1 MPRLLTI
8 DPGLATGYAIGYYDD
23 ETPYILK
30 ETFIVHD
37 GVYGLADL
45 VANGDLL
52 ERYDEL
58 IIENFIV
65 RPNQPVDPIALEV
78 IGYMKGVSWVEP
90 IMRLRSDKGKKGF
103 MDSVLKKHGLWQ
115 TGKMVGHKDGRDAND
130 AIIHALTWLCF
141 KQKHQ
146 PTIERYMNLEG

>member
-8 DPGLATGYAIGYYDD
+8 DPGLATGYALGYYD
-23 ETPYILK
+23 ESKPYTLAHVGV
-30 ETFIVHD
+30 THD
-37 GVYGLADL
+37 GVYGFAQL
-45 VANGDLL
+45 VNDDCI
-52 ERYDEL
+52 YDVTDEL
-58 IIENFIV
+58 IVENFIV
-65 RPNQPVDPIALEV
+65 RPNQPVDPVALEV
-78 IGYMKGVSWVEP
+78 IGFIKGTSPVAP
-90 IMRLRSDKGKKGF
+90 IMRLRSDKGKAGF

-146 PTIERYMNLEG
+146 PTIERYMSED